1 MWRANSSRHRAGHIW
16 TKFECSVELLLNEET
31 RSVKNKP
38 AFDRMF
44 LSSSWMRYKIRR
56 KRLRLVSQLLL
67 VFSISVLPIILRLVA
82 AASRKDNDSSGWEA
96 SNKQRLSRTTI
107 SSIPSMIRFFAR
119 VSLMTTDAV
128 GMANRA
134 TAEPSCL
141 FNTPIQEKIDVLLK
155 WCFGFLQSHSS
166 SSLDKIKTDRQKTR
180 ECLPMSDV
188 VHHVRVYRSLHG

>member
-44 LSSSWMRYKIRR
+44 LSSSWMRFKIRR
-56 KRLRLVSQLLL
+56 KRLRLVSQLLSA
-67 VFSISVLPIILRLVA
+67 FSISVLPIILRLVA

-96 SNKQRLSRTTI
+96 SNKQRLSHTTI

-119 VSLMTTDAV
+119 VSLMTDAV

-141 FNTPIQEKIDVLLK
+141 FSIHRSKKKLMCSWSNVSVSCKAIAPRAWTK
-155 WCFGFLQSHSS
+155 S
-166 SSLDKIKTDRQKTR
+166 RQTGKRLGNVCQWAT
-180 ECLPMSDV
+180 
-188 VHHVRVYRSLHG
+188 